1 MPSIFFFEGAQL
13 ARSVAQMW
21 TQRNLS
27 VAPASTASEVE
38 TLLQTIDVDA
48 ILVPHKAIVGW
59 LLVEDR
65 LWTKIT
71 MPRIIVVKSEEKANL
86 WTTQVAESCGFD
98 GYFVV
103 DRTSGPI
110 LNAERARRA
119 IEATVTAGARKPEK
133 LHELAISATLEEI
146 TDGDEINLQILRL
159 LYVGRTYEE
168 IAESV
173 YLAAQ
178 TVRNRASKMLLRAD
192 VRNRSELVITYLQL
206 TARDKLMSLSSISV
220 LLMDFARSSGT
231 I

>member
-1 MPSIFFFEGAQL
+1 
-13 ARSVAQMW
+13 MW

-71 MPRIIVVKSEEKANL
+71 MPRIIAVTSEEKANL

-103 DRTSGPI
+103 DRTSDPI
-110 LNAERARRA
+110 FNAGRARRA